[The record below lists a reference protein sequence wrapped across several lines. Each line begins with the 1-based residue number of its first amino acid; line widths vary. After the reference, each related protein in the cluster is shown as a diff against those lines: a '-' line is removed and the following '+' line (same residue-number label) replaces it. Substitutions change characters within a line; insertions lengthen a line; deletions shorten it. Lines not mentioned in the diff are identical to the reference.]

1 MSFMPILQEKHKKSI
16 EKFYFD
22 ACKKHKTSVLSLR
35 IESGF
40 HQLGEYLE
48 ITTEKGDKFTVQ
60 DGDEPTVFFQET
72 VEYADYAIEVEE
84 RTILSYEFRVQ
95 KLENGKFSCRG
106 KTYHSEKDLLEAL
119 EYDAVGE
126 NHYADITDASAKIIK
141 SQWVQ

>member
-35 IESGF
+35 IDSGF

-48 ITTEKGDKFTVQ
+48 VTTEKGDKFKVQ
-60 DGDEPTVFFQET
+60 DDEEPTVIFQET
-72 VEYADYAIEVEE
+72 VEYADYTIEVEE

-95 KLENGKFSCRG
+95 KLENGKFSQRG
-106 KTYHSEKDLLEAL
+106 KTYHSEKNLIEAL
-119 EYDAVGE
+119 EHDALSE
-126 NHYADITDASAKIIK
+126 NHYADITDVRLRVTK
-141 SQWVQ
+141 SQWA

>member
-1 MSFMPILQEKHKKSI
+1 MSFMPILQEKHKKNI

-35 IESGF
+35 IDSGF
-40 HQLGEYLE
+40 HKLGEYLE
-48 ITTEKGDKFTVQ
+48 IITEKGDKFEVQ
-60 DGDEPTVFFQET
+60 DGEEPTVFFQET
-72 VEYADYAIEVEE
+72 VEYADYAVEVEE

-95 KLENGKFSCRG
+95 KLVNGKFSHRG
-106 KTYHSEKDLLEAL
+106 KTYHNENDLIKAL

-126 NHYADITDASAKIIK
+126 NHYADITDTSAKVIK